1 MKHFETISRCSDV
14 RWLVS
19 NLRIAKNEDDLE
31 MQRAVL
37 SKLQDINVL
46 RELTTGEDV
55 QFTNFRNEVNNILAV
70 NNYTELFK

>member
-55 QFTNFRNEVNNILAV
+55 QFTNLRNEVNNILAV